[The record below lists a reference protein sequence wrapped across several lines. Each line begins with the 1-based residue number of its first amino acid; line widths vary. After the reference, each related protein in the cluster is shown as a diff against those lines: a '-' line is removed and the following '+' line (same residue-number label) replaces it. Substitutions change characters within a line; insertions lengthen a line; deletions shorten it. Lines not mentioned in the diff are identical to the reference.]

1 MDIKEEPIDEELS
14 IIYVKEEKIDEIDQS
29 NDTEIA
35 SKNSFEMTKET
46 KDHSKVKKKGGKAQK
61 TEIICEICN
70 KRQSSKFNL
79 RQHIASVHE
88 GKRPFQCSIYNKNFS
103 EKSYIKQHVSSVHE
117 REKNSIAVFVKNPT
131 LKRCN

>member
-1 MDIKEEPIDEELS
+1 MENMDIKEEPIDDELS
-14 IIYVKEEKIDEIDQS
+14 IIEVKEEKNVEIDQS

-35 SKNSFEMTKET
+35 SKNSEENSFELRKET
-46 KDHSKVKKKGGKAQK
+46 KDYSKVEKKGGKAQK

-88 GKRPFQCSIYNKNFS
+88 KKDLSCVPFAIEASQKR
-103 EKSYIKQHVSSVHE
+103 V
-117 REKNSIAVFVKNPT
+117 
-131 LKRCN
+131 L